1 MESVLGREFYKDV
14 CDIKDKLK
22 LDTSMYGFFDRC
34 TSANELLAKKDFFL
48 KFDERS
54 NKYRYLIK
62 NGATGENKITR
73 DLSSSVI
80 EKFNGYDLIKRRL
93 RSKEKRIFNQ
103 FTLFMNQ

>member
-1 MESVLGREFYKDV
+1 
-14 CDIKDKLK
+14 
-22 LDTSMYGFFDRC
+22 MYEFFDRY

-48 KFDERS
+48 KFYERS

-62 NGATGENKITR
+62 NEATGENKITR